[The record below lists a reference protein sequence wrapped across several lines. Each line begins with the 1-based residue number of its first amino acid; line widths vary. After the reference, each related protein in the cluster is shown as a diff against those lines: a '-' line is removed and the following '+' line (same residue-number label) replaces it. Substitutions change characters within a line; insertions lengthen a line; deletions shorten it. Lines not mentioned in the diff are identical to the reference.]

1 MKKVIYLFITIL
13 TIWMAQGCQTD
24 DEARATGEVKVSIL
38 ADPSLS
44 TTRAQMTPAQA
55 IDLDV
60 IDENQTVVKSFKDA
74 AATGVGTF
82 ALPVGTYVFHAYS
95 ANKNSSTPYFDA
107 DNAYYEDSDTV
118 VVTAGSMQDVSLV
131 CTLAMSKV
139 SVNYSDALKTNFT
152 QLDCTV
158 SGPAGSLLYNKEETR
173 AGYFPASGTLLITLN
188 VTNVK
193 GNSFSTQQEI
203 TDIAPRTHYRL
214 NFSLADDDTGSGQFT
229 ITFDPT
235 TNDYVFNVGVPLT
248 SPYEVELLEPDV
260 YGKTAYL
267 YARSGKDDNTGLT
280 FQYRLKGTEDWVNA
294 TTTEQQVDGL
304 NTFVGLVNNLDFGTS
319 YEYRMAVNNS
329 DMSITDVFTTESYI
343 AIPNLDMNSW
353 YTSGRV
359 VYPYAQGCTNPW
371 WITGN
376 AGATTGGGD
385 SNSVSDTGRS
395 GAEGDLCAKLETVKV
410 TVAVITTYAA
420 GNLYI
425 GTFDSSKVGSGTSAC
440 TVFGHSYDN
449 GARPQK
455 LKGYYKYAA
464 KDINVNADTAGEQDR
479 GDIYIKLWK
488 SEDTTDANLI
498 AEGHF
503 YPQGQVSE
511 FAPFEIPL
519 TYLSKEKAKYLTIV
533 CTSSEH
539 GGEFNGLSLTGK
551 VGVGSTLWV
560 DDLELIY

>member
-107 DNAYYEDSDTV
+107 DNAYYEDRDTV

-203 TDIAPRTHYRL
+203 IAST
-214 NFSLADDDTGSGQFT
+214 SAW
-229 ITFDPT
+229 PT
-235 TNDYVFNVGVPLT
+235 TAPARAS
-248 SPYEVELLEPDV
+248 SPSPS
-260 YGKTAYL
+260 TPPP
-267 YARSGKDDNTGLT
+267 
-280 FQYRLKGTEDWVNA
+280 
-294 TTTEQQVDGL
+294 TTTCSTWVCPSPRPTRWSCWNRMCMERRPISMPARARTTTPASPS
-304 NTFVGLVNNLDFGTS
+304 NTD
-319 YEYRMAVNNS
+319 
-329 DMSITDVFTTESYI
+329 
-343 AIPNLDMNSW
+343 
-353 YTSGRV
+353 
-359 VYPYAQGCTNPW
+359 
-371 WITGN
+371 
-376 AGATTGGGD
+376 
-385 SNSVSDTGRS
+385 
-395 GAEGDLCAKLETVKV
+395 
-410 TVAVITTYAA
+410 
-420 GNLYI
+420 
-425 GTFDSSKVGSGTSAC
+425 
-440 TVFGHSYDN
+440 
-449 GARPQK
+449 
-455 LKGYYKYAA
+455 
-464 KDINVNADTAGEQDR
+464 
-479 GDIYIKLWK
+479 
-488 SEDTTDANLI
+488 
-498 AEGHF
+498 
-503 YPQGQVSE
+503 
-511 FAPFEIPL
+511 
-519 TYLSKEKAKYLTIV
+519 
-533 CTSSEH
+533 
-539 GGEFNGLSLTGK
+539 
-551 VGVGSTLWV
+551 
-560 DDLELIY
+560 